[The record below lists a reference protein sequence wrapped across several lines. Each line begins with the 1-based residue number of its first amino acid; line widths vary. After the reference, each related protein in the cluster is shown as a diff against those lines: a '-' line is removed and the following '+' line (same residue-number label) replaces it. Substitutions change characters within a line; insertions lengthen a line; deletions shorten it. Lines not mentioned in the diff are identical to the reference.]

1 MFTFYQSLHFRDTQ
15 RLPDIKF
22 SGYETVLI
30 LSEGEDVP
38 KATTFQPSFNLYTW
52 DHHELRLSTKMV
64 DKTPTPKYPCSSEWV
79 IVCRERE
86 KFEEIKRREGCWIPL
101 LYSGP
106 HLKVDKGLSK
116 CSENVTRK
124 LINARFP
131 SKCPISTPCQYTR
144 YDVELFTR
152 RVNYGYGS
160 LSITMKPSI
169 FTEKSDSQWVFI
181 NFLTELGGLF
191 GVTHGWSAFSFVEA
205 IYNTATR
212 RFL

>member
-1 MFTFYQSLHFRDTQ
+1 M
-15 RLPDIKF
+15 
-22 SGYETVLI
+22 
-30 LSEGEDVP
+30 P
-38 KATTFQPSFNLYTW
+38 KATTFQPSFNLYRKH
-52 DHHELRLSTKMV
+52 HHELRLSTKMV

-106 HLKVDKGLSK
+106 HLKIDKGLSK

-131 SKCPISTPCQYTR
+131 SKCPISTPRQYTR

-152 RVNYGYGS
+152 RNTYPDDGS

-191 GVTHGWSAFSFVEA
+191 GVTHGWSAFSLVEA
-205 IYNTATR
+205 IYNTATTYL
-212 RFL
+212 FLSS

>member
-1 MFTFYQSLHFRDTQ
+1 MKLSSFSLKERMCPKQLHFN
-15 RLPDIKF
+15 PPSICFMDI
-22 SGYETVLI
+22 I
-30 LSEGEDVP
+30 M
-38 KATTFQPSFNLYTW
+38 NI
-52 DHHELRLSTKMV
+52 LRLSTKMV

-152 RVNYGYGS
+152 RFNFYDNGISDYAS
-160 LSITMKPSI
+160 LTITRKLST
-169 FTEKSDSQWVFI
+169 FTEKSDSQWVFM
-181 NFLTELGGLF
+181 NVLTEMGGLF
-191 GVTHGWSAFSFVEA
+191 GVTHGWSAFSLVEA
-205 IYNTATR
+205 LYYVATNW
-212 RFL
+212 FL